1 MLINYIQKNGYLF
14 PYIQISNEKKADT
27 NPLGKYGQMC
37 LSYLRAE
44 HPDRYAEL
52 LMNGEL
58 MPLMHKV
65 NDEAYEQIAQIMGK
79 SMEQYNDNTTDTML
93 NFRRRSTAK
102 AIAEE
107 IVIKDFVLLPR

>member
-1 MLINYIQKNGYLF
+1 MIINYVEKNGYLF
-14 PYIQISNEKKADT
+14 PDVQISNEKKADT
-27 NPLGKYGQMC
+27 TPLGKYGQMC
-37 LSYLRAE
+37 LSYLKAE

-65 NDEAYEQIAQIMGK
+65 NDEAYGQIAQIMGK
-79 SMEQYNDNTTDTML
+79 YMEQYNDNPTDTIL
-93 NFRRRSTAK
+93 NFKRTNTAK